1 VLPAGGGI
9 AEPVKPLVL
18 FGAGDLARLAYLAFA
33 QEGRDVVACTV
44 SQELVD
50 RTELFGLPVVAWE
63 ELESSCPP
71 DDHELFVAV
80 GYSAVNRHRAS
91 LCEDAVVRGYG
102 LASHVSP
109 SAIVAS
115 DVEIR
120 QNTFLFEGV
129 VVQPFVTLGRNVI
142 IWSGAVVSHDS
153 RVGDNCFI
161 APRAAIAGNVRLG
174 DNCFVGV
181 NATIRDGVTVADDCV
196 IGAGAV
202 VKHDTNPGEVFSAVP
217 TTASKRP
224 SSELERL

>member
-1 VLPAGGGI
+1 
-9 AEPVKPLVL
+9 VKPLVL
-18 FGAGDLARLAYLAFA
+18 FGAGELARLAYLGFT
-33 QEGRDVVACTV
+33 QGGRDVVACTV
-44 SQELVD
+44 SEELLD
-50 RTELFGLPVVAWE
+50 RTELFDLPVVAWE
-63 ELESSCPP
+63 QLESSCPP
-71 DDHELFVAV
+71 DEHELFVAV
-80 GYSAVNRHRAS
+80 GYSGVNRHRAS
-91 LCEDAVVRGYG
+91 LCEDALVRGYA

-129 VVQPFVTLGRNVI
+129 IVQPFVRLGRNVI

-153 RVGDNCFI
+153 QVGDNCFI

-202 VKHDTNPGEVFSAVP
+202 VKHDTNRGEVFSAMP
-217 TTASKRP
+217 TAASERL